1 MFRTKNVSSKATGK
15 GKTSIA
21 TRAIIPNGKKEFE
34 DETVR
39 SAAAHSNFYYT
50 PFNDLG
56 KDVDVVLE
64 AKMKEQ
70 ALKKYIQ
77 DFLV

>member
-1 MFRTKNVSSKATGK
+1 MEK
-15 GKTSIA
+15 GFNIHA
-21 TRAIIPNGKKEFE
+21 KKEFE
-34 DETVR
+34 DNTIR
-39 SAAAHSNFYYT
+39 SAAAHSNFYYK

-64 AKMKEQ
+64 AKMKEK